1 MSPLVIREALY
12 ERPFRPFFLVQT
24 DGMRYEIRHP
34 DNLFL
39 GLTFAVVGLFGQPTQ
54 EFPERFKTLDL
65 LHIMRLE
72 PTGAAA
78 PQGENDQGQQQ
89 S

>member
-1 MSPLVIREALY
+1 MSPVVIRDALH

-24 DGMRYEIRHP
+24 DGTRYEIRHP
-34 DNLFL
+34 DSLFV
-39 GLTFAVVGLFGQPTQ
+39 GQTFAVVGLFGQQAQ
-54 EFPERFKTLDL
+54 EFPERYITLDL

-72 PTGAAA
+72 PAVVPT
-78 PQGENDQGQQQ
+78 PQAGNGQGQQP